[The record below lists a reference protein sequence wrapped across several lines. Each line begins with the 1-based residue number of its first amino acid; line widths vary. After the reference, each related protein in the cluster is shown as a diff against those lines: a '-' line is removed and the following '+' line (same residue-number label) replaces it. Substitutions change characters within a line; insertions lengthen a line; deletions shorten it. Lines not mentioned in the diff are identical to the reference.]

1 VEVFSMRKLLGWA
14 ALMAGSLSGLTLTL
28 LALGPALG
36 FYPWSAAQPGPR
48 SAGAVDLPAPVVDL
62 SPVRRVAQP
71 LDASTGLGT
80 LVLSAARPQLS
91 GITPATVR
99 GRDDVARRRG
109 SLTLVGGSDS
119 SGPVTVA
126 PTVPVTPVAPAVPV
140 AETPVASEPEPAAQ
154 PTTTTESAPEPVT
167 VAQTA
172 PSSGSSE
179 RKPTKSF
186 SASSENEVEL
196 PVTSEESSD
205 EPEPPAVA
213 QDATDRWSKW
223 KDKWRNRG
231 RGHWEETPAA
241 EAPPVET
248 PAPVEPAPVASDDN
262 DNDDHDHGRGHDHDT
277 KWQWPG
283 RGRRD

>member
-1 VEVFSMRKLLGWA
+1 MRKLLGWA

-62 SPVRRVAQP
+62 SPLRRVAQP

-80 LVLSAARPQLS
+80 LVLSPARPQLS
-91 GITPATVR
+91 GAAPVTVR
-99 GRDDVARRRG
+99 GRGNAAPRRG
-109 SLTLVGGSDS
+109 SLTLVGQSDS

-126 PTVPVTPVAPAVPV
+126 PAVPVAPVAPAAPAPV
-140 AETPVASEPEPAAQ
+140 VEAPASTGSEPAPQ
-154 PTTTTESAPEPVT
+154 LTTTTEPATEPVT
-167 VAQTA
+167 VAQTTS
-172 PSSGSSE
+172 PSSSQG
-179 RKPTKSF
+179 KPTKSL
-186 SASSENEVEL
+186 SASSENGVEL
-196 PVTSEESSD
+196 PVTSEEETD

-213 QDATDRWSKW
+213 EDATDRWSKW

-231 RGHWEETPAA
+231 RGRWEETPAA

-248 PAPVEPAPVASDDN
+248 PAPVEPAPAASDDN